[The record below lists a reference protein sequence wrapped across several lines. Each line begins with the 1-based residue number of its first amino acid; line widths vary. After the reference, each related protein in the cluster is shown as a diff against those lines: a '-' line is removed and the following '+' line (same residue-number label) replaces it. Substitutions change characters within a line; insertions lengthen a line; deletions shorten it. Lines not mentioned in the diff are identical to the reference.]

1 MAHRTDTDCA
11 AANSCTNHMYI
22 GVPHSS
28 MTFEYNVDCVN
39 TSKSFPSIC
48 LCDQWNN
55 DIHFEEITGKQCL
68 FPADDSLAPS
78 SNSSTDD
85 DDFYDGINQTLAA
98 QSAHI
103 HAEHHKSKAVHS

>member
-1 MAHRTDTDCA
+1 
-11 AANSCTNHMYI
+11 MYI

-28 MTFEYNVDCVN
+28 MTFEYNVDCTN
-39 TSKSFPSIC
+39 SSKSFPSIC

-78 SNSSTDD
+78 DD
-85 DDFYDGINQTLAA
+85 DNDGINASLAA
-98 QSAHI
+98 SSARVHTTMCVGVAL
-103 HAEHHKSKAVHS
+103 AESRGARAGAPPPGP

>member
-11 AANSCTNHMYI
+11 AANSCTNHMYM

-28 MTFEYNVDCVN
+28 MTFEYNVDCTN
-39 TSKSFPSIC
+39 SSKSFPSIC

-78 SNSSTDD
+78 DD
-85 DDFYDGINQTLAA
+85 DNDGINASLAA
-98 QSAHI
+98 SSARVHTTKGA
-103 HAEHHKSKAVHS
+103 HGAVNL